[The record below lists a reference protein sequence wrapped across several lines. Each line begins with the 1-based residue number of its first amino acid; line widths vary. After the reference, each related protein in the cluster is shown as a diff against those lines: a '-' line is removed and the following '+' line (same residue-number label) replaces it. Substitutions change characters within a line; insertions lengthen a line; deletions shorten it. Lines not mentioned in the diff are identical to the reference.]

1 MVKKLDLRVLHLR
14 YIFTSDLLNN
24 LEIPLQL
31 IRHMESLSLC
41 QILLMRIIST
51 GLLGDLEDEWNLCWN
66 KKYIFGGKCLYT
78 GFEYVPNIICIE
90 LQWVR

>member
-31 IRHMESLSLC
+31 IRHMESPFLC

-51 GLLGDLEDEWNLCWN
+51 GLLGDLEDEWNLC
-66 KKYIFGGKCLYT
+66 
-78 GFEYVPNIICIE
+78 
-90 LQWVR
+90 

>member
-51 GLLGDLEDEWNLCWN
+51 GLLGDLEDEWNLC
-66 KKYIFGGKCLYT
+66 
-78 GFEYVPNIICIE
+78 
-90 LQWVR
+90 